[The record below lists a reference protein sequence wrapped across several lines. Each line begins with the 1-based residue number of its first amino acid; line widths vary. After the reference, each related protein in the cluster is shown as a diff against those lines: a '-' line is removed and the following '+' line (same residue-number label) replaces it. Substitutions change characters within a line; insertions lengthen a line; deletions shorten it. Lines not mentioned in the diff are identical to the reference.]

1 MRFSLIL
8 VGVCACVASVACQR
22 PNERSL
28 IGVHRD
34 HPVEDPP
41 KPTKPAAPVVPRD
54 VVMQGE
60 LPFHGFRDKD
70 DVQLSPVDFFD
81 ELADADVI
89 CVGEDHTSP
98 NDHWAELKV
107 LHSLVE
113 RTAMNGKELA
123 LGLEMVDRGKQS
135 VLDRFGRYELDEDEF
150 LKESEWSERWGY
162 DFSYYRPQIELMQHK
177 ELGLLAL
184 NLPKEISKKLA
195 HGGVDSLSQSERA
208 LLPEDIDLGNA
219 EHRAWFDS
227 VMKSHP
233 PEAGDRDNVYLAQV
247 AWDESMADNAV
258 RWLKRRI
265 PGRQLV
271 ILAGSGHCRAEAIP
285 NRIERRLRA
294 NVRSVRPLVLGDDQ
308 KPGAELD
315 GYDYAFVMQKDG

>member
-1 MRFSLIL
+1 VRLAVLF
-8 VGVCACVASVACQR
+8 VGVCAAIASVACQR
-22 PNERSL
+22 PHQREV

-34 HPVEDPP
+34 HPEEEPP
-41 KPTKPAAPVVPRD
+41 KPKTTARVVPRD

-70 DVQLSPVDFFD
+70 ATQLSPVDFFD

-89 CVGEDHTSP
+89 CVGEDHANP
-98 NDHWAELKV
+98 HAHWAELKV

-177 ELGLLAL
+177 ELGILAL

-195 HGGVDSLSQSERA
+195 RGGVASLLPGERA
-208 LLPEDIDLGNA
+208 QLPRDIDLTDD

-233 PEAGDRDNVYLAQV
+233 PAGDPDKVYLAQV
-247 AWDESMADNAV
+247 AWDEAMAENAA

-271 ILAGSGHCRAEAIP
+271 IFAGSGHCRADAIP
-285 NRIERRLRA
+285 NRIGRRLQA
-294 NVRSVRPLVLGDDQ
+294 NVRSVRPLVLGENDE
-308 KPGAELD
+308 PGTELD
-315 GYDYAFVMQKDG
+315 GYDYALVMQKE